1 MLNYVSILRM
11 CSRSAWP
18 SGLQLLSL
26 ALVAAAGFGVLQS
39 VWVIQSR
46 REFDAAAEVE
56 RLGGYVVWSW
66 RLDKRIAEKQYPCY
80 RPPSWVVP
88 GDAFVEGVY
97 LVNCRVPQLDQELA
111 CLRTFAGLRS
121 LELGNAAITDAAVE
135 HLADLSQLEWLDLH
149 DTRISDASLPR
160 LATMKR
166 LKWICLSGTQ
176 VTHSGVLF
184 LLQRLPATRIQFDSR
199 PSS

>member
-1 MLNYVSILRM
+1 MF
-11 CSRSAWP
+11 SRSTWP
-18 SGLQLLSL
+18 AGVQLLSI

-46 REFDAAAEVE
+46 REFAAAAEVE

-80 RPPSWVVP
+80 RPPSWLVP

-97 LVNCRVPQLDQELA
+97 LVNCRVPQLDQALA
-111 CLRTFAGLRS
+111 CLRTFTGLRS
-121 LELGNAAITDAAVE
+121 VELGNAAITDAAVE
-135 HLADLSQLEWLDLH
+135 QLAELSQLEWLDLH
-149 DTRISDASLPR
+149 DTPITDASLPR
-160 LATMKR
+160 LATLKR

-176 VTHSGVLF
+176 VTRRGLDD
-184 LLQRLPATRIQFDSR
+184 LLQRLPATRIQFDFR
-199 PSS
+199 RSS